1 MDSSGITR
9 TSRQLGR
16 HAVHGMTATAALG
29 WLQMYLITEYMQGGD
44 LGGKLRSDK
53 ANPRQYGWY
62 QYGRFILLGIIRGL
76 VYLHS
81 KRIVWFDCKP
91 GNVLLDHTGRVAKI
105 ADFGMAKILEST
117 FITGVLVS
125 AMPGGPAGFHD
136 QQVPKAVLDMP

>member
-1 MDSSGITR
+1 
-9 TSRQLGR
+9 
-16 HAVHGMTATAALG
+16 
-29 WLQMYLITEYMQGGD
+29 MYLITEYMQGGD

-53 ANPRQYGWY
+53 AEPRQYSWY
-62 QYGRFILLGIIRGL
+62 QHGRFVLLGIIRGL

-105 ADFGMAKILEST
+105 ADFGMARILEST

-125 AMPGGPAGFHD
+125 AAPGSPVAPHNLQGPG
-136 QQVPKAVLDMP
+136 AVCDTP